1 MLGYFQQSKRC
12 QLAGLPKNVVEPLNA
27 DEDPDEP
34 PKELPPCLSFRMRDD
49 DLDVL
54 ARTRAVV
61 PAIHGL
67 FTFFTAMKNA
77 WKLKCRNR
85 CVRGSSWLA
94 VFGPSLVREEKD
106 GKEAAGEEASRS
118 PPFLLAGFA
127 LLSCR

>member
-12 QLAGLPKNVVEPLNA
+12 QLAGLPKSVLEPLDA
-27 DEDPDEP
+27 DKDTDEP

-85 CVRGSSWLA
+85 CVRCCIKPRCLPLE
-94 VFGPSLVREEKD
+94 FL
-106 GKEAAGEEASRS
+106 SRRMT
-118 PPFLLAGFA
+118 G
-127 LLSCR
+127 RKRGR